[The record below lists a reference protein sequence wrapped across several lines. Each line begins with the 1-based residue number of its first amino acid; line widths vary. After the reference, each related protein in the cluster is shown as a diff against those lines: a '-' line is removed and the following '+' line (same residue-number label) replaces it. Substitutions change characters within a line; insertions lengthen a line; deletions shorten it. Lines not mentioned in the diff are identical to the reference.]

1 MTLQRKPIDLIG
13 WHLISQADMLDAL
26 AYLSDEGWR
35 GAVSFD
41 STNATWRLELNAD
54 TACDWCGNPIRN
66 LIATIGDWL
75 IDDMGL
81 RKLTD
86 AEFGDNY
93 AAAG

>member
-1 MTLQRKPIDLIG
+1 VSMTLQRKPIDLIG

-26 AYLSDEGWR
+26 GYLSDEGWR

-54 TACDWCGNPIRN
+54 NPIRN

-86 AEFGDNY
+86 AECADNY
-93 AAAG
+93 EAAD